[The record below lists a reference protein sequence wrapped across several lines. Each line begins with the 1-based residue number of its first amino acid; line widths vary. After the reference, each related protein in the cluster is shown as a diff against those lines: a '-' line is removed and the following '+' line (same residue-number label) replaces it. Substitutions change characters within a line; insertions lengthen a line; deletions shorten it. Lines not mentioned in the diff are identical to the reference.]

1 MIPSVKRSV
10 LARTIAPL
18 LLFVPFNSCQ
28 AQQPEDHTSKIERF
42 LSEAHSRGQFNG
54 AALVYADGKVIHECA
69 FGIRSI
75 DPMDSL
81 DVNSRF
87 RLASVSK
94 QFTAMAIMLLMEQG
108 KLKYDQDIRD
118 FLPELPYA
126 GMTIRH
132 LLHHTSGLPEYEPM
146 MDQHWKPELKYNDPA
161 RYSNGNADVIKMLVE
176 LKPPV
181 LFKPGEQ
188 WAYSNTGYN
197 LLGTIVA
204 RASGM
209 SFAEYTQKYI
219 FDPAGM
225 SHSSFY
231 DFVIGTDPKMP
242 DRAYGFVPAW
252 NGTDLNPA
260 DSHYLNLGMGEDGVY
275 STVGDLLKWDRILY
289 TDKLVATAIKEEAYK
304 PGVLNNGDTT
314 DYGFG
319 WHLERSPTGKRVVS
333 HSGGWLSFT
342 TFIYRA
348 IDEDKCFVVLMNNS
362 SKYFWPIVEGVKSI
376 LYDSTYALPA
386 LSIREVLGKDI
397 AENGVEHAIALY
409 RSLKAERASEFH
421 ITEGAL
427 NILGYELLWADRV
440 DDAVAILKL
449 TVEEYPN
456 SANVYDSYGDALLA
470 KGDTVNA
477 LANFKKAF
485 AMDATMTV
493 TKEKIDGME
502 KDVAPKGK

>member
-1 MIPSVKRSV
+1 MSKIHTTRGQA
-10 LARTIAPL
+10 LPL
-18 LLFVPFNSCQ
+18 LLALFTSCQ
-28 AQQPEDHTSKIERF
+28 AQQPDRTANMARF
-42 LSEAHSRGQFNG
+42 LSEAHARGQFNG
-54 AALVYADGKVIHECA
+54 AALVYENGKVIHECA
-69 FGIRSI
+69 FGIRTI

-81 DVNSRF
+81 DVNSQF

-94 QFTAMAIMLLMEQG
+94 QFTAMAIMLLKEQG
-108 KLKYDQDIRD
+108 KLRYDQDIRD
-118 FLPELPYA
+118 FLPELPYE

-146 MDQHWKPELKYNDPA
+146 MDQHWKPELKYDDPA
-161 RYSNGNADVIKMLVE
+161 RYANGNADVIKMLVG

-181 LFKPGEQ
+181 LFEPGEQ

-209 SFAEYTQKYI
+209 SFAAYAKQHI
-219 FDPAGM
+219 FEPAGM

-242 DRAYGFVPAW
+242 DRAYGFQLAW
-252 NGTDLNPA
+252 NRTDLIPA
-260 DSHYLNLGMGEDGVY
+260 DSHYLNHGLGEDGVY

-289 TDKLVATAIKEEAYK
+289 TDKLVPKATMEEAYT

-319 WHLERSPTGKRVVS
+319 WHLERSPAGGRVVS
-333 HSGGWLSFT
+333 HSGGWLSFS

-362 SKYFWPIVEGVKSI
+362 SKYFWPIVEGVKNI
-376 LYDSTYALPA
+376 LYDSAYALPA
-386 LSIREVLGKDI
+386 LSIREVLAKDI
-397 AENGVEHAIALY
+397 AENDVEHAIALY
-409 RSLKAERASEFH
+409 RRLKAERASEFH

-427 NILGYELLWADRV
+427 NILGYELLWAGRV
-440 DDAVAILKL
+440 DDAVEILKL
-449 TVEEYPN
+449 TMEEYPN
-456 SANVYDSYGDALLA
+456 SANTYDSYGDALLA
-470 KGDTVNA
+470 KGDSVNA
-477 LANFKKAF
+477 LVNFKKAF

-493 TKEKIDGME
+493 TKEKIDGIE
-502 KDVAPKGK
+502 AGAPQGK